1 MRRISL
7 NIILLSSKSY
17 PLVEF
22 ELSSLKKKLGLLNYV
37 LKKCF
42 KKNVTKFDCFVVFM
56 LIKRKYYSNAK
67 IEITSLYGSKL
78 YQK

>member
-22 ELSSLKKKLGLLNYV
+22 ELSSLKKLGLLNYV

-42 KKNVTKFDCFVVFM
+42 
-56 LIKRKYYSNAK
+56 
-67 IEITSLYGSKL
+67 
-78 YQK
+78 

>member
-42 KKNVTKFDCFVVFM
+42 KKM
-56 LIKRKYYSNAK
+56 LLNL
-67 IEITSLYGSKL
+67 TVL
-78 YQK
+78 